1 VWVSESKRCERD
13 LGRHIHDSKLRLADG
28 CVLLQLLQ
36 LRSCPLALFVRGPV
50 AGEQRIG
57 CACAC
62 GQRCICGE
70 SQEPLQGE
78 AGQRILVALSARAAG
93 AHERVEQQQQVLP
106 HLQRRLMLLHTSA
119 PPRPTNPQP
128 STPIPGPLNPRPPF
142 LALSTLN
149 PHSWPS
155 QLLRTSA
162 SEARGI
168 TCLTTASRTSASACA
183 TAAASSAAF
192 RPCVSGSGFGINGC
206 GSGLGSRVSGLGVR
220 GSGSWLGFGV

>member
-106 HLQRRLMLLHTSA
+106 HLQRRLILLHTSA

-142 LALSTLN
+142 LALSTLD

-155 QLLRTSA
+155 QPSTPIHGPLNCSA
-162 SEARGI
+162 PP
-168 TCLTTASRTSASACA
+168 
-183 TAAASSAAF
+183 
-192 RPCVSGSGFGINGC
+192 RPRPA
-206 GSGLGSRVSGLGVR
+206 GSRA
-220 GSGSWLGFGV
+220 